1 MPFFDSN
8 LKNISERTQAS
19 CLISHIRG
27 VSLDSSSHV
36 SSANIHPF
44 LDKNNTLAFAH
55 NGALYGVEEMIP
67 DLVNIIPK
75 SIREGIK
82 GTTDTEWMHALLL
95 SQFRHPDD
103 QNDVGKV
110 KEAVYGMLAIL
121 REIRDKRNLTLPSAI
136 NLFMTN
142 GKFLV
147 AVRFYFNYGI
157 ASKEIDPA
165 HLVYHSMWF
174 AYGHRYQEIN
184 GEYQMTVGNQ
194 SLIIASE
201 PLTKDTTSWIQVPQY
216 SLMTVEKINGELSI
230 STEDIRV

>member
-1 MPFFDSN
+1 MCRVMMYLGEPECLHHFLFSPDSSFVRQSYQARYMHMMNLAGFGMVVWQKENQVPLIYKSLDMPFFDSN

-82 GTTDTEWMHALLL
+82 GDSPT
-95 SQFRHPDD
+95 
-103 QNDVGKV
+103 
-110 KEAVYGMLAIL
+110 
-121 REIRDKRNLTLPSAI
+121 
-136 NLFMTN
+136 
-142 GKFLV
+142 
-147 AVRFYFNYGI
+147 
-157 ASKEIDPA
+157 
-165 HLVYHSMWF
+165 
-174 AYGHRYQEIN
+174 
-184 GEYQMTVGNQ
+184 
-194 SLIIASE
+194 
-201 PLTKDTTSWIQVPQY
+201 
-216 SLMTVEKINGELSI
+216 
-230 STEDIRV
+230 